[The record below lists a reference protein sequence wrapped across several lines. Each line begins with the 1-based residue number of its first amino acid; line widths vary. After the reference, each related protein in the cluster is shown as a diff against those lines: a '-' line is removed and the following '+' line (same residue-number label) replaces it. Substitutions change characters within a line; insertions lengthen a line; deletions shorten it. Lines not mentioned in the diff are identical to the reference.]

1 LEIAVF
7 SGAFRQKP
15 KTRMKEPQ
23 LNPQVPDLAPAGPTL
38 TAYDEEHA
46 VTYVRLI

>member
-1 LEIAVF
+1 
-7 SGAFRQKP
+7 
-15 KTRMKEPQ
+15 MKEPQ
-23 LNPQVPDLAPAGPTL
+23 LNPQVDLAPAGPTL